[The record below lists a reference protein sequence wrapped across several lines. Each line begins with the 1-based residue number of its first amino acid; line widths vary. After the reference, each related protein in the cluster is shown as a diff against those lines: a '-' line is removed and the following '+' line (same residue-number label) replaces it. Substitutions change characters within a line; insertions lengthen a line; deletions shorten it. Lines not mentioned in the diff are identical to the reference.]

1 MKKLLTLAFRFP
13 TYCGLLKNIL
23 KLKLHNV
30 RLGSHVRI
38 KGQFGIKT
46 RGGVFVIGDHFVC
59 TSGSMDNPMGRN
71 IRSFFCVEPGACLTI
86 GNNVGISSSVL
97 RCAREITIGNQVTI
111 GANTI
116 ITDTDAHSL
125 NPVQRAGHTNLG
137 AVSRPVTI
145 KNNVFIGACCIILKG
160 VTIGENSVIGAG
172 SVVSKDIQDNEIW
185 AGNPARFIRHL

>member
-1 MKKLLTLAFRFP
+1 MKKFLTLAFHFP

-30 RLGSHVRI
+30 RLGSHARI
-38 KGQFGIKT
+38 KGQFGIKN
-46 RGGVFVIGDHFVC
+46 RGVFVIGDHFVC

-71 IRSFFCVEPGACLTI
+71 IRSFFCVEQGACLTI

-185 AGNPARFIRHL
+185 AGNPAKFIRHL